1 MWYEVQEGMAA
12 EWVKA
17 TGIWSARNRT
27 CKGEKIPLLID
38 EKQHLLSCS
47 NQGPGPSLNS
57 KTELEDEPNSKQRG
71 FMHTQNQYWEK
82 EMGHLICLRGH
93 NNSSAVWC
101 WKWCC
106 CSFYSMRYK

>member
-1 MWYEVQEGMAA
+1 MMWYEVQEGMAA

-47 NQGPGPSLNS
+47 NQGPGAIS
-57 KTELEDEPNSKQRG
+57 K
-71 FMHTQNQYWEK
+71 
-82 EMGHLICLRGH
+82 
-93 NNSSAVWC
+93 
-101 WKWCC
+101 
-106 CSFYSMRYK
+106 